1 MGHMDVIKFI
11 SSGFNIYFPIA
22 IVLLC
27 IATYFNLCGR
37 CLQFLGFQQFVGD
50 DDMTQE
56 LIEEGK
62 QLVQR
67 GCFAIFDLLTKARKF
82 TICPQAPPV
91 SSSTPPPAS
100 KKLDFQYS
108 HLKNCL

>member
-67 GCFAIFDLLTKARKF
+67 GFLLCLTYSQRPENLLYALRHHL
-82 TICPQAPPV
+82 CHLQ
-91 SSSTPPPAS
+91 PPPPHQ
-100 KKLDFQYS
+100 KVLLDFQYS
-108 HLKNCL
+108 H